1 MKMLAQIKRSGGL
14 EIFRKA
20 LESNQEAIRQA
31 VNEGARTVRNL
42 ARRSIR
48 ARDKTG
54 RLYSRKRGEGK
65 QQYKA
70 SAPGEAPARFT
81 GHLVEHVR
89 MYPAKRGRS
98 RAVAWVG
105 STSPHAHLL
114 EYGTKDMA
122 PRPFMGPASRQARAQ
137 NFQNIK
143 AAAKRAV
150 AGAARQARAS
160 LKKEPK

>member
-1 MKMLAQIKRSGGL
+1 MKILAQIRRSGGL
-14 EIFRKA
+14 EIFNKA
-20 LESNQEAIRQA
+20 LEAHQEGIRQA
-31 VNEGARTVRNL
+31 VNEGARAVRNI

-48 ARDKTG
+48 ARDKSG
-54 RLYSRKRGEGK
+54 RQYNRPRGEGK
-65 QQYKA
+65 QKYKA
-70 SAPGEAPARFT
+70 SAPGEAPARFS

-89 MYPAKRGRS
+89 MFPAKRQRS

-105 STSPHAHLL
+105 STSPHVHLL
-114 EYGTKDMA
+114 EFGTAKMA
-122 PRPFMGPASRQARAQ
+122 ARPFMGPAARQAKAQ

-150 AGAARQARAS
+150 SGAARQARAS